1 MTLSLFNSLSSL
13 VFITSLYSLS
23 VPSFYV
29 GVSIL
34 VCLYSQVLDPLG
46 DIIQSNQ
53 FKYHFLRTSL
63 AVQWLR
69 LCES

>member
-1 MTLSLFNSLSSL
+1 MIDDSLSLFNSLSSL

-34 VCLYSQVLDPLG
+34 VCLYSQLLDPL
-46 DIIQSNQ
+46 INTPLVISSS
-53 FKYHFLRTSL
+53 LTSL
-63 AVQWLR
+63 NTIF
-69 LCES
+69 